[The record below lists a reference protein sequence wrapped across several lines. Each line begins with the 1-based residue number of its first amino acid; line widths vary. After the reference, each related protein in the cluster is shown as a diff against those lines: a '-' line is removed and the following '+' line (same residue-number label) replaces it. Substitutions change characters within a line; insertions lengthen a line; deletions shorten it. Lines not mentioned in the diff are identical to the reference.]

1 MPKRKTREDTDAVTE
16 ASSPKRVTR
25 ASARQNNSGLAAP
38 SARSKSSNSPKKAI
52 QQGSTSFQADSQL
65 DGTVQSA
72 RPSRT
77 RTTQPASRQSPLKK
91 TDTSSPS
98 KRNGKQNV
106 DSMTSSHKQGEPEK
120 SDDADELNL
129 SPPKLPVN
137 CTTPPP
143 RSHVGRVLL
152 HSVEIT
158 TPRSFPKLA
167 FTASPA
173 PSTRQP
179 PTKTPTTNT
188 GVAYHVPQLA
198 VPSPSRPSAPQNDL
212 LPKTSPKRINQ
223 LPNATSRDR
232 LQPTS
237 AKKDQPAASRPQS
250 PSRIPRNLPS
260 HLGICLRLQ
269 KRAMLLEL
277 QNCSMEFDEDASLGL
292 TNTVA
297 SQQLKDL
304 LAGTVTR
311 GEGNSCF
318 VLGPR
323 GSGKTAIV
331 DRAIAS
337 LNQTPI
343 VIRLSGHT
351 ELNDQLALREI
362 ARQLSLQTGKTYLG
376 ELNND
381 DDQDDDGN
389 PFLDAGP
396 SIDIPP
402 PSHLPALVSALTTL
416 SRPVIVILDAFD
428 LFALHARQALLYC
441 LLDTAQSCRV
451 GQGHNGIAVIGVST
465 RIDTINLLE
474 KRVKSRF
481 SGRMLRTAAPIEL
494 SFWMKLIEGVLR
506 ARIETPEEEWEPLWT
521 LAIDSFIAD
530 RKVLEQIQETVAV
543 THDIRVIQ
551 RILVGIVTAL
561 APSSPFP
568 TCARLSSAVH
578 AQRIRDP
585 FPHLSTLPY
594 PSICLLIAAV
604 HAHTAGHDAVTFE
617 MLYDAFREQYRASA
631 AAPIQVAG
639 GSIGVS
645 RCTREVLMRG
655 FEHLIGEKIFICVAA
670 SSTSIAPGFAR
681 YRSALSW
688 DDVKRA
694 VDKMGKTSLKK
705 WFTKAQ

>member
-1 MPKRKTREDTDAVTE
+1 
-16 ASSPKRVTR
+16 
-25 ASARQNNSGLAAP
+25 
-38 SARSKSSNSPKKAI
+38 
-52 QQGSTSFQADSQL
+52 
-65 DGTVQSA
+65 
-72 RPSRT
+72 
-77 RTTQPASRQSPLKK
+77 
-91 TDTSSPS
+91 
-98 KRNGKQNV
+98 
-106 DSMTSSHKQGEPEK
+106 
-120 SDDADELNL
+120 
-129 SPPKLPVN
+129 
-137 CTTPPP
+137 
-143 RSHVGRVLL
+143 
-152 HSVEIT
+152 
-158 TPRSFPKLA
+158 
-167 FTASPA
+167 
-173 PSTRQP
+173 
-179 PTKTPTTNT
+179 
-188 GVAYHVPQLA
+188 
-198 VPSPSRPSAPQNDL
+198 
-212 LPKTSPKRINQ
+212 
-223 LPNATSRDR
+223 
-232 LQPTS
+232 
-237 AKKDQPAASRPQS
+237 
-250 PSRIPRNLPS
+250 
-260 HLGICLRLQ
+260 
-269 KRAMLLEL
+269 
-277 QNCSMEFDEDASLGL
+277 MECDEDASLGP
-292 TNTVA
+292 TNTTA
-297 SQQLKDL
+297 SQQLNDL
-304 LAGTVTR
+304 LTGTVTR

-337 LNQTPI
+337 LDQTPI

-351 ELNDQLALREI
+351 ELNDRLALREI

-381 DDQDDDGN
+381 DDQDDDDN

-416 SRPVIVILDAFD
+416 SRPVVVILDAFD

-451 GQGHNGIAVIGVST
+451 GQGHNGIAVIGVTT

-481 SGRMLRTAAPIEL
+481 SGRMLRTAAPTEL
-494 SFWMKLIEGVLR
+494 SFWMKLMERVLR
-506 ARIETPEEEWEPLWT
+506 AQIEPLEEEWEPLWT
-521 LAIDSFIAD
+521 LAIDNFIAD

-543 THDIRVIQ
+543 THDIRLLQ
-551 RILVGIVTAL
+551 RILVGVVTAL

-568 TCARLSSAVH
+568 TCAQLSSAVH

-604 HAHTAGHDAVTFE
+604 HAHTAGHDAITFE
-617 MLYDAFREQYRASA
+617 MLYDTFREQYRASA

-639 GSIGVS
+639 GSIGMS

-670 SSTSIAPGFAR
+670 SSASIAPGFAR
-681 YRSALSW
+681 YRSALTW

-694 VDKMGKTSLKK
+694 VDKMGKTSLKR
-705 WFTKAQ
+705 WLTKAQ

>member
-1 MPKRKTREDTDAVTE
+1 M
-16 ASSPKRVTR
+16 SPH
-25 ASARQNNSGLAAP
+25 RQEEPDNS
-38 SARSKSSNSPKKAI
+38 
-52 QQGSTSFQADSQL
+52 
-65 DGTVQSA
+65 
-72 RPSRT
+72 
-77 RTTQPASRQSPLKK
+77 
-91 TDTSSPS
+91 
-98 KRNGKQNV
+98 
-106 DSMTSSHKQGEPEK
+106 
-120 SDDADELNL
+120 DADELNI

-173 PSTRQP
+173 PSTQQP
-179 PTKTPTTNT
+179 PTKTPTTTT
-188 GVAYHVPQLA
+188 GVACRVAELA
-198 VPSPSRPSAPQNDL
+198 AAPPNRPSALQNV
-212 LPKTSPKRINQ
+212 LPP
-223 LPNATSRDR
+223 LPNQHPSTTSRDR
-232 LQPTS
+232 LQSKSP
-237 AKKDQPAASRPQS
+237 KKDQFSTPRPQS
-250 PSRIPRNLPS
+250 PTRIPRNLPS
-260 HLGICLRLQ
+260 HLGACFRLQ

-277 QNCSMEFDEDASLGL
+277 QNCSMECDEDANLGP
-292 TNTVA
+292 TNTLA

-304 LAGTVTR
+304 LVGTVTR

-323 GSGKTAIV
+323 GSGKTA
-331 DRAIAS
+331 
-337 LNQTPI
+337 TPI

-351 ELNDQLALREI
+351 ELNDRLALREI

-381 DDQDDDGN
+381 DDQDDDDN

-416 SRPVIVILDAFD
+416 SRPVVVILDAFD

-451 GQGHNGIAVIGVST
+451 GQGHNGIAVIGVTT

-481 SGRMLRTAAPIEL
+481 SGRMLRTAAPTGL
-494 SFWMKLIEGVLR
+494 SFWMKLIERVLR
-506 ARIETPEEEWEPLWT
+506 VRVESSEEEWEPLWT
-521 LAIDSFIAD
+521 LAIDNFMAD
-530 RKVLEQIQETVAV
+530 RKVLEQIQETIAV
-543 THDIRVIQ
+543 THDIRVLQ
-551 RILVGIVTAL
+551 RILVGVVAAL
-561 APSSPFP
+561 VPSSPFP
-568 TCARLSSAVH
+568 TCAQLLSAVH

-594 PSICLLIAAV
+594 PLICLLIAAA
-604 HAHTAGHDAVTFE
+604 HAHTAGHDAMTFE

-639 GSIGVS
+639 GSIGMS
-645 RCTREVLMRG
+645 RCTREG
-655 FEHLIGEKIFICVAA
+655 FEHLIGEKIFICVATP
-670 SSTSIAPGFAR
+670 STSIAPGFAR
-681 YRSALSW
+681 YRSALTW

-705 WFTKAQ
+705 WLAKAQ

>member
-1 MPKRKTREDTDAVTE
+1 M
-16 ASSPKRVTR
+16 SPH
-25 ASARQNNSGLAAP
+25 RQEE
-38 SARSKSSNSPKKAI
+38 
-52 QQGSTSFQADSQL
+52 L
-65 DGTVQSA
+65 D
-72 RPSRT
+72 
-77 RTTQPASRQSPLKK
+77 
-91 TDTSSPS
+91 
-98 KRNGKQNV
+98 N
-106 DSMTSSHKQGEPEK
+106 
-120 SDDADELNL
+120 SDDADELNI

-152 HSVEIT
+152 HFVEIT

-179 PTKTPTTNT
+179 PAKIPTTT
-188 GVAYHVPQLA
+188 TSVAYPVAELA
-198 VPSPSRPSAPQNDL
+198 AASPNRPSALQNV
-212 LPKTSPKRINQ
+212 LPPRNSPNRTNQ
-223 LPNATSRDR
+223 HPSTTSRDG
-232 LQPTS
+232 LQLKS
-237 AKKDQPAASRPQS
+237 SKKDQSLVSRPQS
-250 PSRIPRNLPS
+250 PIRIPRNLPS
-260 HLGICLRLQ
+260 HLGACHRLQ

-277 QNCSMEFDEDASLGL
+277 QNCSMECDEDASLGP

-304 LAGTVTR
+304 LMGTVTR

-323 GSGKTAIV
+323 GSGKTATV

-337 LNQTPI
+337 LSQTPI

-351 ELNDQLALREI
+351 ELNDRLALREI

-381 DDQDDDGN
+381 DDQDDDDN

-416 SRPVIVILDAFD
+416 SRPVVVILDAFD

-481 SGRMLRTAAPIEL
+481 SGRMLRTAAPTGL
-494 SFWMKLIEGVLR
+494 SFWMKLIERVLR
-506 ARIETPEEEWEPLWT
+506 VRVESPEEEWEPLWT
-521 LAIDSFIAD
+521 LAIDNFMAD

-543 THDIRVIQ
+543 THDIRVLQ
-551 RILVGIVTAL
+551 RILVGVVAVL

-568 TCARLSSAVH
+568 TYAQLLSAVH

-594 PSICLLIAAV
+594 PLICLLIAAT
-604 HAHTAGHDAVTFE
+604 HAHTAGHDAITFE

-639 GSIGVS
+639 GSIGMS

-670 SSTSIAPGFAR
+670 PSTSIAPGFAR
-681 YRSALSW
+681 YRSALTW

-705 WFTKAQ
+705 WLTKAQ

>member
-1 MPKRKTREDTDAVTE
+1 M
-16 ASSPKRVTR
+16 
-25 ASARQNNSGLAAP
+25 
-38 SARSKSSNSPKKAI
+38 
-52 QQGSTSFQADSQL
+52 
-65 DGTVQSA
+65 
-72 RPSRT
+72 
-77 RTTQPASRQSPLKK
+77 
-91 TDTSSPS
+91 
-98 KRNGKQNV
+98 
-106 DSMTSSHKQGEPEK
+106 
-120 SDDADELNL
+120 
-129 SPPKLPVN
+129 PVN

-143 RSHVGRVLL
+143 RLHVGRVLL

-173 PSTRQP
+173 PSTRKTP
-179 PTKTPTTNT
+179 AKTPTTSRDVT
-188 GVAYHVPQLA
+188 YHAAELA
-198 VPSPSRPSAPQNDL
+198 AASPSRPSSLQNVLPPQN
-212 LPKTSPKRINQ
+212 SPNRTDQ
-223 LPNATSRDR
+223 LPSTTSRDR
-232 LQPTS
+232 LQLKSP
-237 AKKDQPAASRPQS
+237 KKDQPPASRPQS
-250 PSRIPRNLPS
+250 PTRIPRNLPS
-260 HLGICLRLQ
+260 HLGTCLRLQ
-269 KRAMLLEL
+269 KCAMLLEL
-277 QNCSMEFDEDASLGL
+277 QNCSMESDEDVILGP
-292 TNTVA
+292 TNTAA

-323 GSGKTAIV
+323 GSGKTAI
-331 DRAIAS
+331 
-337 LNQTPI
+337 PI

-351 ELNDQLALREI
+351 ELNDRLALREI

-381 DDQDDDGN
+381 DDQDDDDN

-416 SRPVIVILDAFD
+416 SRPVVVILDALD

-451 GQGHNGIAVIGVST
+451 GQGHNGIAVIGVTT

-481 SGRMLRTAAPIEL
+481 SGRMLRTAAPAEL
-494 SFWMKLIEGVLR
+494 SFWMKIIERVLR
-506 ARIETPEEEWEPLWT
+506 ARIEPPEEEWEPLWT
-521 LAIDSFIAD
+521 LAIDKFIAD

-543 THDIRVIQ
+543 THDIRVLQ
-551 RILVGIVTAL
+551 RILIGVVAAL

-568 TCARLSSAVH
+568 TCAQLTSAVH
-578 AQRIRDP
+578 TQRIRDP
-585 FPHLSTLPY
+585 FPYLSTLPY

-604 HAHTAGHDAVTFE
+604 HAHTAGHDAITFE

-639 GSIGVS
+639 GSIGMP
-645 RCTREVLMRG
+645 RCTREG
-655 FEHLIGEKIFICVAA
+655 FERLIGEKIFICVTAP
-670 SSTSIAPGFAR
+670 STSIAPGFAR
-681 YRSALSW
+681 YRSVLSW
-688 DDVKRA
+688 DDVKKA
-694 VDKMGKTSLKK
+694 VDKIGKTSLKK
-705 WFTKAQ
+705 WLTKAQ

>member
-16 ASSPKRVTR
+16 ASPPKRVTR
-25 ASARQNNSGLAAP
+25 ANIQQNDSGLAAP
-38 SARSKSSNSPKKAI
+38 STRSKSSNSPKKVI
-52 QQGSTSFQADSQL
+52 QQGSKSFQADSQL

-77 RTTQPASRQSPLKK
+77 RMTQPAARQSPLKK

-106 DSMTSSHKQGEPEK
+106 DSITSSHKQGEPEN

-143 RSHVGRVLL
+143 RSQVGRVLL
-152 HSVEIT
+152 HFVEIT

-173 PSTRQP
+173 PNTRQP
-179 PTKTPTTNT
+179 PAKTPTTNT
-188 GVAYHVPQLA
+188 GVAYHVPELA

-212 LPKTSPKRINQ
+212 LSKTSPQQINQ

-237 AKKDQPAASRPQS
+237 ANKDQPAASRPQS

-260 HLGICLRLQ
+260 HLSICLRLQ

-277 QNCSMEFDEDASLGL
+277 QKCSMEFDEDASLGL
-292 TNTVA
+292 TNMIA
-297 SQQLKDL
+297 CQQLKDL

-343 VIRLSGHT
+343 VIKLSGHT
-351 ELNDQLALREI
+351 ELNDHLALREI

-381 DDQDDDGN
+381 DDQDDDDN

-416 SRPVIVILDAFD
+416 SRPVVVILDAFD

-494 SFWMKLIEGVLR
+494 SFWMKLIERVLR

-543 THDIRVIQ
+543 THDIRVLQ
-551 RILVGIVTAL
+551 RILVGIVAAL

-568 TCARLSSAVH
+568 TFAQLSSAVH

-681 YRSALSW
+681 YRSALTW

-705 WFTKAQ
+705 WLTKAQ

>member
-1 MPKRKTREDTDAVTE
+1 MPKRKAPEDFDAPSE
-16 ASSPKRVTR
+16 ASPPKRATR
-25 ASARQNNSGLAAP
+25 ASTRQNNSGLAAP
-38 SARSKSSNSPKKAI
+38 STRSSNSPQKVTREDSK
-52 QQGSTSFQADSQL
+52 SFQADAQL
-65 DGTVQSA
+65 DVPVKSA
-72 RPSRT
+72 RPSRI
-77 RTTQPASRQSPLKK
+77 RKKQPAARESPLKK
-91 TDTSSPS
+91 TDASSPS
-98 KRNGKQNV
+98 KRIGKQSSNPI
-106 DSMTSSHKQGEPEK
+106 TSLHRQEESAN

-129 SPPKLPVN
+129 PPSKLPVH

-143 RSHVGRVLL
+143 RSQVGRFLL

-158 TPRSFPKLA
+158 TPRSFPKPI

-173 PSTRQP
+173 PDTRQSSA
-179 PTKTPTTNT
+179 KTPITTT
-188 GVAYHVPQLA
+188 GIAYCTAELA
-198 VPSPSRPSAPQNDL
+198 TASPSRSSALQNVPPPQASSSR
-212 LPKTSPKRINQ
+212 TNQ
-223 LPNATSRDR
+223 LPSTPTRDR
-232 LQPTS
+232 LQPKS
-237 AKKDQPAASRPQS
+237 PKKDPPTASRPHS
-250 PSRIPRNLPS
+250 PTRLPRNLPP
-260 HLGICLRLQ
+260 HLGTCLRLQ
-269 KRAMLLEL
+269 KRVMLLEL
-277 QNCSMEFDEDASLGL
+277 QNCSMESDEDASLGP
-292 TNTVA
+292 TNAAA

-323 GSGKTAIV
+323 GSGKTALV

-343 VIRLSGHT
+343 VIRLSGHA
-351 ELNDQLALREI
+351 ELNDRLALREI
-362 ARQLSLQTGKTYLG
+362 ARQLSLQTGKTYLA
-376 ELNND
+376 ELNGD
-381 DDQDDDGN
+381 DDQDDDNN

-396 SIDIPP
+396 CIAIPP
-402 PSHLPALVSALTTL
+402 PSHLPALISVLTTL
-416 SRPVIVILDAFD
+416 SRPVVVILDAFD

-451 GQGHNGIAVIGVST
+451 GQGNNGIAVIGVTT

-481 SGRMLRTAAPIEL
+481 SGRMLRTAAPTEL
-494 SFWMKLIEGVLR
+494 SFWMKLIERVFR
-506 ARIETPEEEWEPLWT
+506 AGIETSEEEWEPLWT
-521 LAIDSFIAD
+521 LSIDNFIAD

-543 THDIRVIQ
+543 TRDIRVLQ
-551 RILVGIVTAL
+551 RILVGVVAAL
-561 APSSPFP
+561 TPSSPFP
-568 TCARLSSAVH
+568 TCAQLLSAVN

-604 HAHTAGHDAVTFE
+604 HAHTAGHDAITFE

-639 GSIGVS
+639 GSIGMS

-670 SSTSIAPGFAR
+670 SSTSIAPGFTR
-681 YRSALSW
+681 YRSALNW

-705 WFTKAQ
+705 WLTKAN

>member
-1 MPKRKTREDTDAVTE
+1 MPKRKTRDDPDAVTE
-16 ASSPKRVTR
+16 GSPPKRATR
-25 ASARQNNSGLAAP
+25 ASARQNNSGLAVP
-38 SARSKSSNSPKKAI
+38 SARSSNSPKKVI
-52 QQGSTSFQADSQL
+52 QQNSISFQADAQL
-65 DGTVQSA
+65 DAPVQST
-72 RPSRT
+72 RPSRS
-77 RTTQPASRQSPLKK
+77 RKTQPAGRLSPLKK
-91 TDTSSPS
+91 TDASSPS
-98 KRNGKQNV
+98 TRNGKQN
-106 DSMTSSHKQGEPEK
+106 SNPITSPYKQEEPDN

-143 RSHVGRVLL
+143 RSQVGRVLL

-158 TPRSFPKLA
+158 TPRSFPNFA
-167 FTASPA
+167 CTTSPA

-179 PTKTPTTNT
+179 PAKTPTTTT
-188 GVAYHVPQLA
+188 GVAHHVAELA
-198 VPSPSRPSAPQNDL
+198 AASPRRPSSLQNV
-212 LPKTSPKRINQ
+212 LPRQTSPKRTNQ
-223 LPNATSRDR
+223 LPRTTSRDK
-232 LQPTS
+232 LQSKSP
-237 AKKDQPAASRPQS
+237 KKDQPPASRPQS
-250 PSRIPRNLPS
+250 PIRIPRNLPS
-260 HLGICLRLQ
+260 HLGACLRLQ
-269 KRAMLLEL
+269 KHAMLLEL
-277 QNCSMEFDEDASLGL
+277 QNCSMECDEDAILGP
-292 TNTVA
+292 TNTAA

-343 VIRLSGHT
+343 VIKLSGHT
-351 ELNDQLALREI
+351 ELNDRLALREI
-362 ARQLSLQTGKTYLG
+362 ARQLSLQTGKTYLS

-381 DDQDDDGN
+381 DNQDDDDN

-416 SRPVIVILDAFD
+416 LRPVVVILDAFD

-451 GQGHNGIAVIGVST
+451 GQGHNGIAVIGVTT

-481 SGRMLRTAAPIEL
+481 SGRMLRTAAPTEL
-494 SFWMKLIEGVLR
+494 SFWMKLMERVFR
-506 ARIETPEEEWEPLWT
+506 ARIEPPEEEWEPLWT
-521 LAIDSFIAD
+521 LAIDNFISD

-543 THDIRVIQ
+543 THDMRVLQ
-551 RILVGIVTAL
+551 RILVGVVAAL

-568 TCARLSSAVH
+568 TCAQLVSAVH

-604 HAHTAGHDAVTFE
+604 HAHTAGHDAITFE
-617 MLYDAFREQYRASA
+617 MLYDAFREQYRAST

-655 FEHLIGEKIFICVAA
+655 FERLIGEKIFICVAA

-681 YRSALSW
+681 YRSALTW
-688 DDVKRA
+688 ADVKRA

-705 WFTKAQ
+705 WLTKAQ